1 MYLANKKLMKFLF
14 ALLISINLFGQIG
27 TGQWR
32 LHVPNK
38 NSFDVVVTNN
48 IVYSAFKDGI
58 LEYDIANSE
67 KSLWTNVNGLSDISI
82 TCLGLDSKN
91 SSVYIGYE
99 NGNIDML
106 KNNHIANIPAI
117 KLAQISGS
125 KRINKIISFKNFI
138 YIATNFAIIKFDPI
152 KFEVRDTYYPTKN
165 NDPILD
171 LSFLNDSIFALTEN
185 QLYKGNLSNNSL
197 ADFTQWTIDSRV
209 PMNIN
214 LTTKYSE
221 IEVVN
226 DQFYLL
232 YSAPDYGKDTVYC
245 IKNTGLELVF
255 NKSESYEINSL
266 NTIDGKLAVNIDAG
280 VKVMNSDYSL
290 YKFYGI
296 GGVSSNKSFYDNN
309 VVWIA
314 DKYSGLVRF
323 INGYGEHINFQ
334 GPMGDKFFS
343 LECSKD
349 KLIVSSGGLNGHN
362 MTWNTSG
369 TYCFQDENWI
379 SFDRYSEPM
388 WLNTNFWDNLAS
400 ATNPNNTNQMA
411 IGTYSEIPLS
421 IFENGKTASTIYTVD
436 NSPIEKTIWTKE
448 AMISALKYDESGNLW
463 IGNSFCSKPLK
474 VLTKDKKWQ
483 IIELGNACINQSIN
497 KIIIDYNG
505 NKWLSVPNVGVVGL
519 NDNNTVET
527 TSDDKIS
534 IINST
539 DGNGGLPS
547 NQVTALA
554 ADFNNEIWIGTES
567 GFAILYNSDNIFTST
582 TAFNTQRIKLRFEGE
597 NEYLL
602 GKTYITDI
610 EVDGGNRKWFGTANT
625 GVFLL
630 SPDGNEILQNF
641 TTENSPLIS
650 NVILDMAFNHKTG
663 ELFIATDKGLISYRA
678 DASEGDAE
686 YSNVQVF
693 PNPVKPDFNGLIT
706 IQGIQYDS
714 DINVTDVAGNLVY
727 KTTSNGGTATWNG
740 KTVNGERVKGGVY
753 LFWTAPN
760 DTNGKGRKVG
770 KVVVVN

>member
-1 MYLANKKLMKFLF
+1 MRILF
-14 ALLISINLFGQIG
+14 ALLICSNLFGQIG

-38 NSFDVVVTNN
+38 NALDVVVANN

-58 LEYDIANSE
+58 LEYDIENSE

-82 TCLGLDSKN
+82 TCLGLDKKN
-91 SSVYIGYE
+91 EAVYIGYE
-99 NGNIDML
+99 NGNIDRL
-106 KNNHIANIPAI
+106 QNNHVENIPAI
-117 KLAQISGS
+117 KLAQINGS
-125 KRINKIISFKNFI
+125 KRINKIISFNNYI
-138 YIATNFAIIKFDPI
+138 YIATNFSIIKFDPI
-152 KFEVRDTYYPTKN
+152 KFEVRETYYPTQT

-171 LSFLNDSIFALTEN
+171 ISFSNDSIFALTEKKLLKSN
-185 QLYKGNLSNNSL
+185 QANTSL
-197 ADFTQWTIDSRV
+197 ADYKQWSRDTRV
-209 PMNIN
+209 PIN
-214 LTTKYSE
+214 THLTSKYTE

-226 DQFYLL
+226 SQFYLL
-232 YSAPDYGKDTVYC
+232 FASPDYGKDTIYC
-245 IKNTGLELVF
+245 VKNSGLDLVI
-255 NKSESYEINSL
+255 NNNENYEINSINVL
-266 NTIDGKLAVNIDAG
+266 DDKLAINIDAG

-296 GGVSSNKSFYDNN
+296 AGVSANRSFLHNN

-314 DKYSGLVRF
+314 NKYNGLVRY
-323 INGYGEHINFQ
+323 INGYGENIDFQ
-334 GPMGDKFFS
+334 GPMGDKFYS
-343 LECSKD
+343 VECSKD
-349 KLIVSSGGLNGHN
+349 KLIVSSGGLNGHG

-369 TYCFQDENWI
+369 TYVFQDENWT
-379 SFDRYSEPM
+379 SFDRNTEPM
-388 WLNTNFWDNLAS
+388 WLNTNFWDNLVA

-411 IGTYSEIPLS
+411 VGTFSGIPLT
-421 IFENGKTASTIYTVD
+421 IFENGKTASKIFTVN
-436 NSPIEKTIWTKE
+436 NSPIQSTIWNTE
-448 AMISALKYDESGNLW
+448 AMISALKYDELGNLW
-463 IGNSFCSKPLK
+463 IGNGYCSKPLK
-474 VLTKDKKWQ
+474 VLTKDQKWQ
-483 IIELGNACINQSIN
+483 TMDLGSTCMNKSIN
-497 KIIIDYNG
+497 KIVIDYNG
-505 NKWLSVPNVGVVGL
+505 NKWLAVPSVGVVGFK
-519 NDNNTVET
+519 DNKTIET
-527 TSDDKIS
+527 LSDDKIK
-534 IINST
+534 IVNTT

-582 TAFNTQRIKLRFEGE
+582 TAFNAQRIKLRFEGE

-625 GVFLL
+625 GIFLL
-630 SPDGNEILQNF
+630 SSDGNEILQNF
-641 TTENSPLIS
+641 TTDNSPLIS

-663 ELFIATDKGLISYRA
+663 ELFIATDKGLVSYRA

-727 KTTSNGGTATWNG
+727 KTTSNGGTATWDG

-770 KVVVVN
+770 KVVVAN

>member
-1 MYLANKKLMKFLF
+1 MRILF
-14 ALLISINLFGQIG
+14 ALFICSNLFGQIG

-32 LHVPNK
+32 LHVPNRK
-38 NSFDVVVTNN
+38 SLDVVVANN

-58 LEYDIANSE
+58 LEYDIENSE

-82 TCLGLDSKN
+82 TCLGLDKKN
-91 SSVYIGYE
+91 EAVYIGYE
-99 NGNIDML
+99 NGNIDRL
-106 KNNHIANIPAI
+106 QNNHVENIPAI
-117 KLAQISGS
+117 KLAQVNGS
-125 KRINKIISFKNFI
+125 KRINKIISFNNYI
-138 YIATNFAIIKFDPI
+138 YIATNFSIIKFDPV
-152 KFEVRDTYYPTKN
+152 KFEVRDTYYPTQT

-171 LSFLNDSIFALTEN
+171 LSFTNDSIFALTEN
-185 QLYKGNLSNNSL
+185 KLLKSNLTNTAL
-197 ADFTQWTIDSRV
+197 ADFTQWSIDTRV
-209 PMNIN
+209 PIN
-214 LTTKYSE
+214 THLTAKYSE
-221 IEVVN
+221 IEIIN
-226 DQFYLL
+226 SQFYLL
-232 YSAPDYGKDTVYC
+232 SSSPDYGKDTVYC
-245 IKNTGLELVF
+245 VKNSGLDLVI
-255 NKSESYEINSL
+255 NKNESYEINSINIL
-266 NTIDGKLAVNIDAG
+266 DDKLAINIDAG

-290 YKFYGI
+290 YKFYGVA
-296 GGVSSNKSFYDNN
+296 GVSCNRSFFHKNI
-309 VVWIA
+309 VWMS

-323 INGYGEHINFQ
+323 INGYGEHIDFQ
-334 GPMGDKFFS
+334 GPMGDKFYS
-343 LECSKD
+343 VECSKD
-349 KLIVSSGGLNGHN
+349 KLIVSSGGLNGHG

-369 TYCFQDENWI
+369 TYVFQDENWT
-379 SFDRYSEPM
+379 SFDRNTEPM
-388 WLNTNFWDNLAS
+388 WLNTNFWDNLVA

-411 IGTYSEIPLS
+411 VGTFSGIPLT
-421 IFENGKTASTIYTVD
+421 IFENGKTASKIFTVN
-436 NSPIEKTIWTKE
+436 NSPIQSTIWNTE
-448 AMISALKYDESGNLW
+448 AMISALKYDELGNLW
-463 IGNSFCSKPLK
+463 IGNGYCSKPLK
-474 VLTKDKKWQ
+474 VLTKDQKWQ
-483 IIELGNACINQSIN
+483 SIDLGNSCINQSIN
-497 KIIIDYNG
+497 KIVIDYNG
-505 NKWLSVPNVGVVGL
+505 NKWLAVPSVGVVGFK
-519 NDNNTVET
+519 DNKTIET
-527 TSDDKIS
+527 LSDDKIK
-534 IINST
+534 IVNST

-582 TAFNTQRIKLRFEGE
+582 SAFNAQRIKLRFEGE

-625 GVFLL
+625 GIFLL
-630 SPDGNEILQNF
+630 SSDGNEILQNF
-641 TTENSPLIS
+641 TTDNSPLIS

-663 ELFIATDKGLISYRA
+663 ELFIATDKGLVSYRA

-727 KTTSNGGTATWNG
+727 KTTSNGGMATWDG

-770 KVVVVN
+770 KVVVAN

>member
-1 MYLANKKLMKFLF
+1 MRILF
-14 ALLISINLFGQIG
+14 ALFICSNLFGQIG

-32 LHVPNK
+32 LHVPNRK
-38 NSFDVVVTNN
+38 SLDVVVANN

-58 LEYDIANSE
+58 LEYDIENSE

-82 TCLGLDSKN
+82 TCLGLDKKN
-91 SSVYIGYE
+91 EAVYIGYE
-99 NGNIDML
+99 NGNIDRL
-106 KNNHIANIPAI
+106 QNNHVENIPAI
-117 KLAQISGS
+117 KLAQVNGS
-125 KRINKIISFKNFI
+125 KRINKIISFNNYI
-138 YIATNFAIIKFDPI
+138 YIATNFSIIKFDPV
-152 KFEVRDTYYPTKN
+152 KFEVRDTYYPTQT

-171 LSFLNDSIFALTEN
+171 LSFTNDSIFALTEN
-185 QLYKGNLSNNSL
+185 KLLKSNLTNTAL
-197 ADFTQWTIDSRV
+197 ADFTQWSIDTRV
-209 PMNIN
+209 PIN
-214 LTTKYSE
+214 THLTAKYSE
-221 IEVVN
+221 IEIIN
-226 DQFYLL
+226 SQFYLL
-232 YSAPDYGKDTVYC
+232 SSSPDYGKDTVYC
-245 IKNTGLELVF
+245 VKNSGLDLVI
-255 NKSESYEINSL
+255 NKNESYEINSINIL
-266 NTIDGKLAVNIDAG
+266 DDKLAINIDAG

-290 YKFYGI
+290 YKFYGVA
-296 GGVSSNKSFYDNN
+296 GVSCNRSFFHKNI
-309 VVWIA
+309 VWMS

-323 INGYGEHINFQ
+323 INGYGEHIDFQ
-334 GPMGDKFFS
+334 GPMGDKFYS
-343 LECSKD
+343 VECSKD
-349 KLIVSSGGLNGHN
+349 KLIVSSGGLNGHG

-369 TYCFQDENWI
+369 TYVFQDENWT
-379 SFDRYSEPM
+379 SFDRNTEPM
-388 WLNTNFWDNLAS
+388 WLNTNFWDNLVA

-411 IGTYSEIPLS
+411 VGTFSGIPLT
-421 IFENGKTASTIYTVD
+421 IFENGKTASKIFTVN
-436 NSPIEKTIWTKE
+436 NSPIQSTIWNTE
-448 AMISALKYDESGNLW
+448 AMISALKYDELGNLW
-463 IGNSFCSKPLK
+463 IGNGYCSKPLK
-474 VLTKDKKWQ
+474 VLTKDQKWQ
-483 IIELGNACINQSIN
+483 SIDLGNSCINQSIN
-497 KIIIDYNG
+497 KIVIDYNG
-505 NKWLSVPNVGVVGL
+505 NKWLAVPSVGVVGFK
-519 NDNNTVET
+519 DNKTIET
-527 TSDDKIS
+527 LSDDKIK
-534 IINST
+534 IVNST

-582 TAFNTQRIKLRFEGE
+582 SAFNAQRIKLRFEGE

-625 GVFLL
+625 GIFLL
-630 SPDGNEILQNF
+630 SSDGNEILQNF
-641 TTENSPLIS
+641 TTDNSPLIS

-663 ELFIATDKGLISYRA
+663 DLFIATDKGLVSYRA

-727 KTTSNGGTATWNG
+727 KTTSNGGMATWDG

-770 KVVVVN
+770 KVVVAN

>member
-1 MYLANKKLMKFLF
+1 MRILF
-14 ALLISINLFGQIG
+14 ALLICSNLFGQIG

-38 NSFDVVVTNN
+38 NALDVVVANN
-48 IVYSAFKDGI
+48 IVYSAFKDGV
-58 LEYDIANSE
+58 LEYDIENSE

-82 TCLGLDSKN
+82 TCLGLDKEN
-91 SSVYIGYE
+91 EAVYIGYE
-99 NGNIDML
+99 NGNIDRL
-106 KNNHIANIPAI
+106 QNNTVENIPAI
-117 KLAQISGS
+117 KLAQINGS
-125 KRINKIISFKNFI
+125 KKINKIISFNKYI
-138 YIATNFAIIKFDPI
+138 YIATNFAIVKFDPI
-152 KFEVRDTYYPTKN
+152 KFEVRETYYPTQT

-171 LSFLNDSIFALTEN
+171 ISFTNDSIFALTEKK
-185 QLYKGNLSNNSL
+185 LLKSNINNNVL
-197 ADFTQWTIDSRV
+197 ADYTQWSIDNRV
-209 PMNIN
+209 PIN
-214 LTTKYSE
+214 SSLTAKYSE

-226 DQFYLL
+226 SQMFLL
-232 YSAPDYGKDTVYC
+232 YTSPDYGNDSVYC
-245 IKNTGLELVF
+245 VKNTGLELVID
-255 NKSESYEINSL
+255 KSEKFEINSINIL
-266 NTIDGKLAVNIDAG
+266 DNKLAINIDAG

-290 YKFYGI
+290 FKFYGVA
-296 GGVSSNKSFYDNN
+296 GVSCNRSFSHNN
-309 VVWIA
+309 IIWMA

-323 INGYGEHINFQ
+323 IYGYGEHLDFE
-334 GPMGDKFFS
+334 GPKGDKFYAV
-343 LECSKD
+343 ECSKD
-349 KLIVSSGGLNGHN
+349 KLIVSSGGMNGHN

-369 TYCFQDENWI
+369 TYVFQDENWY
-379 SFDRYSEPM
+379 SMDRYSEPM

-411 IGTYSEIPLS
+411 IGSFSELPLT
-421 IFENGKTASTIYTVD
+421 IFENGKTASKIYTVD
-436 NSPIEKTIWTKE
+436 NSPIEKTMWNKE

-463 IGNSFCSKPLK
+463 IGNGFCTNPLK
-474 VLTKDKKWQ
+474 VLTKDQKWQ
-483 IIELGNACINQSIN
+483 TIDLGSTCMNKYIN
-497 KIIIDYNG
+497 KIVIDYNG
-505 NKWLSVPNVGVVGL
+505 NKWLAVPSVGL
-519 NDNNTVET
+519 VGLKDNQTIET
-527 TSDDKIS
+527 LSDDKIK
-534 IINST
+534 IVNT
-539 DGNGGLPS
+539 TEGNGGLPS

-567 GFAILYNSDNIFTST
+567 GFAILYNSDNIFSSTS
-582 TAFNTQRIKLRFEGE
+582 AFNAQRIKLRFEGE

-610 EVDGGNRKWFGTANT
+610 EVDGGNRKWLGTANT
-625 GVFLL
+625 GIFLL
-630 SPDGNEILQNF
+630 SPDGNEIIQNF

-663 ELFIATDKGLISYRA
+663 ELFIATDKGLVSYRA

-714 DINVTDVAGNLVY
+714 DINVTDIAGNLVY

-770 KVVVVN
+770 KVVVIN